1 MRFITNKQHGDM
13 IRVQPEYKMTAECST
28 PIPNAEVNTPRR
40 DLQGEILEELWNKSC
55 ETLQLIDRYRRQ
67 VKSTD
72 FEKTD
77 DYHESIIEWEK
88 HAQLQQRFHE
98 FVHSHYCA
106 TGWTEWKSI
115 SVDKCDTTS
124 STSTKEAS

>member
-1 MRFITNKQHGDM
+1 MKFTANEKNVDNVRI
-13 IRVQPEYKMTAECST
+13 QPEYKMTAECGT

-40 DLQGEILEELWNKSC
+40 DLQGEILEELWKKSC
-55 ETLQLIDRYRRQ
+55 ETLQLVDRYRRQ

-77 DYHESIIEWEK
+77 DYHQSIIEWEK
-88 HAQLQQRFHE
+88 QAQLQQRFHS
-98 FVHSHYCA
+98 FVHSHHCA
-106 TGWTEWKSI
+106 TGWTEWT
-115 SVDKCDTTS
+115 SVSVYKCDTTS